1 MKEYKIRKLK
11 RNIYKYGNAIMYGV
25 IFTVAS
31 IITIVAAA
39 NRTDNV
45 AYVDESQLASSVDAV
60 DIENSETQKVAVNE
74 TTPEQEATS
83 QETEATVS
91 KVKITADS
99 LNVRKEPSTDA
110 EPLGEVVMN
119 EEYEVVEHIGDW
131 IKIKFNGDEGYI
143 SAAFAKAAE

>member
-1 MKEYKIRKLK
+1 MREYKIRKIK

-39 NRTDNV
+39 NRADNV
-45 AYVDESQLASSVDAV
+45 AYVDESQLVSSVDAV

-74 TTPEQEATS
+74 TTSEQETTIE
-83 QETEATVS
+83 ETEVFVS

-99 LNVRKEPSTDA
+99 LNVRKAPSTES

-119 EEYEVVEHIGDW
+119 EEYEVVEHIDEW
-131 IKIKFNGDEGYI
+131 IKIKFNGGEGYI
-143 SAAFAKAAE
+143 SAAFAKVVE

>member
-1 MKEYKIRKLK
+1 MREYRYRRIK

-39 NRTDNV
+39 NRADNI
-45 AYVDESQLASSVDAV
+45 AYVDQSQLESSVDAV
-60 DIENSETQKVAVNE
+60 DVENSETGKVAAKE
-74 TTPEQEATS
+74 TTSEQATTVEDS
-83 QETEATVS
+83 AVAVS
-91 KVKITADS
+91 KVRVTADS
-99 LNVRKEPSTDA
+99 LNVRKTPSTDA

-119 EEYEVVEHIGDW
+119 EEFEVVEHVGEW

-143 SAAFAKAAE
+143 SAAFARVVE